1 MESSAKHQR
10 MIGENP
16 KSELLILTDQKYPRF
31 EVKFGGE
38 DAFREPLII
47 DAEEYIGVKS
57 FKAKGKRVSNLNVDS
72 IKQIEPREGEEDAE
86 QKVAVADQDLD
97 VVANDEVID
106 QEAVRDELTGQMRMF
121 DGHSAEEN

>member
-1 MESSAKHQR
+1 M
-10 MIGENP
+10 
-16 KSELLILTDQKYPRF
+16 
-31 EVKFGGE
+31 
-38 DAFREPLII
+38 
-47 DAEEYIGVKS
+47 
-57 FKAKGKRVSNLNVDS
+57 DS

-121 DGHSAEEN
+121 DDHSTEEN